1 MPDPTR
7 PAQEP
12 TTPSQE
18 PHPAPGTDRKEVPGT
33 SGTLA
38 AAVEDFLRYVLD
50 ERSLSPATAKGYRGD
65 LTTLLAFA
73 HSREARTLDRLT
85 LDLLRDWLW
94 HESQTGVARATLAR
108 RTAAVRSFSS
118 WALRSERIPTD
129 VATRLKTPKAG
140 RPLPRVLTRPQT
152 EHVIDVVEART
163 ATDDPV
169 ALRDLAII
177 ELLYASAI
185 RVSEL
190 VSIDVGDLDL
200 SRLTVLVTG
209 KGSKQRVVPFGVP
222 AKEALSAYL
231 DLARP
236 ILLSSRTD
244 PAAKDRDALLLGRR
258 GARLTP
264 RTVYGIV
271 ARLLDGGQGSGP
283 SGPHTLRHTA
293 ATHLLDGGAD
303 LRAVQELLGHSSLG
317 TTQIYT
323 HVSTERIRE
332 AYRLAHPRA

>member
-1 MPDPTR
+1 MPDD
-7 PAQEP
+7 
-12 TTPSQE
+12 S
-18 PHPAPGTDRKEVPGT
+18 
-33 SGTLA
+33 LA
-38 AAVEDFLRYVLD
+38 GAVEDFLRYVLD

-65 LTTLLAFA
+65 LAKLVEFA
-73 HSREARTLDRLT
+73 KTKNTERMHQLDLE
-85 LDLLRDWLW
+85 LLRDWLW

-118 WALRSERIPTD
+118 WALRSERLATD
-129 VATRLKTPKAG
+129 VAARLRTPKAG
-140 RPLPRVLTRPQT
+140 RSLPRVLTQPQT
-152 EHVIDVVEART
+152 EHVIDIVSAQG

-169 ALRDLAII
+169 AIRDLAII
-177 ELLYASAI
+177 ELLYASGI

-190 VSIDVGDLDL
+190 VAIDTGDLDL

-222 AKEALSAYL
+222 AKEALVAYL
-231 DLARP
+231 EKARP
-236 ILLSSRTD
+236 ALVAERT
-244 PAAKDRDALLLGRR
+244 DALLLGRR

-264 RTVYGIV
+264 RTVYGVV
-271 ARLLDGGQGSGP
+271 ASLLDGGQGSGP

-303 LRAVQELLGHSSLG
+303 LRAVQEMLGHASLG

>member
-1 MPDPTR
+1 MS
-7 PAQEP
+7 
-12 TTPSQE
+12 SQ
-18 PHPAPGTDRKEVPGT
+18 
-33 SGTLA
+33 SLA
-38 AAVEDFLRYVLD
+38 AAVDDFLRYVLD

-65 LTTLLAFA
+65 LTTLVAFA
-73 HSREARTLDRLT
+73 GTRHADRLEQLD

-94 HESQTGVARATLAR
+94 HEAQTGVARATLAR

-129 VATRLKTPKAG
+129 VAARLRTPKAG
-140 RPLPRVLTRPQT
+140 RTLPRVLTQPQA
-152 EHVIDVVEART
+152 EHVIDVVAARGS
-163 ATDDPV
+163 TDDPV
-169 ALRDLAII
+169 AIRDLAII
-177 ELLYASAI
+177 ELLYASGI

-190 VSIDVGDLDL
+190 VAIDVGDLDL

-222 AKEALSAYL
+222 AKEALVAYL
-231 DLARP
+231 EKARP
-236 ILLSSRTD
+236 TLLASSSAPTG
-244 PAAKDRDALLLGRR
+244 ALLLGRR

-264 RTVYGIV
+264 RTVYGVV

-303 LRAVQELLGHSSLG
+303 LRAVQELLGHASLG

>member
-1 MPDPTR
+1 M
-7 PAQEP
+7 
-12 TTPSQE
+12 
-18 PHPAPGTDRKEVPGT
+18 TDD
-33 SGTLA
+33 LA
-38 AAVEDFLRYVLD
+38 AAIDDFLRYVLD

-65 LTTLLAFA
+65 LAKLVAFA
-73 HSREARTLDRLT
+73 GGRGVNSLGEVTLE
-85 LDLLRDWLW
+85 LLRDWLW

-108 RTAAVRSFSS
+108 RTAALRSFSS
-118 WALRSERIPTD
+118 WALRSERLATD
-129 VATRLKTPKAG
+129 VAARLRTPKAG
-140 RPLPRVLTRPQT
+140 RPLPRVLTQPQT
-152 EHVIDVVEART
+152 EHVIDIVTARG
-163 ATDDPV
+163 ATEDPV
-169 ALRDLAII
+169 AIRDLATI
-177 ELLYASAI
+177 ELLYASGI

-190 VSIDVGDLDL
+190 VAIDVADLDL

-222 AKEALSAYL
+222 AKEALVSYL
-231 DLARP
+231 DAARP
-236 ILLSSRTD
+236 ALLAARAD
-244 PAAKDRDALLLGRR
+244 PAGPDRDALLLGRR

-264 RTVYGIV
+264 RTVYGVV

-303 LRAVQELLGHSSLG
+303 LRAVQELLGHASLG

-323 HVSTERIRE
+323 HVSTERMRE

>member
-1 MPDPTR
+1 MADT
-7 PAQEP
+7 PAGGLPPRGEP
-12 TTPSQE
+12 
-18 PHPAPGTDRKEVPGT
+18 
-33 SGTLA
+33 LA

-50 ERSLSPATAKGYRGD
+50 ERSLSPATARGYRAD
-65 LTTLLAFA
+65 LSTLIDFAASRKQPMLAQ
-73 HSREARTLDRLT
+73 LDLE
-85 LDLLRDWLW
+85 LLRDWLW

-118 WALRSERIPTD
+118 WAQRSERLPID
-129 VATRLKTPKAG
+129 VAARLRTPKGG
-140 RPLPRVLTRPQT
+140 RPLPRVLTEPQT
-152 EHVIDVVEART
+152 EHLIDVVAARG
-163 ATDDPV
+163 ATEDPV

-177 ELLYASAI
+177 ELLYASGI

-190 VSIDVGDLDL
+190 VAIDVGDLDL

-222 AKEALSAYL
+222 AKEALIAYL
-231 DLARP
+231 EKARP
-236 ILLSSRTD
+236 QLLPDAETGATGTVT
-244 PAAKDRDALLLGRR
+244 PALLLGRR

-264 RTVYGIV
+264 RTVYGVV

-303 LRAVQELLGHSSLG
+303 LRAVQELLGHASLG

>member
-1 MPDPTR
+1 MADTP
-7 PAQEP
+7 PAGLPPRGEP
-12 TTPSQE
+12 
-18 PHPAPGTDRKEVPGT
+18 
-33 SGTLA
+33 LA

-50 ERSLSPATAKGYRGD
+50 ERSLSPATARGYRAD
-65 LTTLLAFA
+65 LSTLIDFAAGRKQPMLAQ
-73 HSREARTLDRLT
+73 LDLE
-85 LDLLRDWLW
+85 LLRDWLW

-118 WALRSERIPTD
+118 WAQRSERLPID
-129 VATRLKTPKAG
+129 VAARLRTPKGG
-140 RPLPRVLTRPQT
+140 RPLPRVLTEPQT
-152 EHVIDVVEART
+152 EHLIDVVAARG
-163 ATDDPV
+163 ATEDPV

-177 ELLYASAI
+177 ELLYASGI

-190 VSIDVGDLDL
+190 VAIDVGDLDL

-222 AKEALSAYL
+222 AKEALIAYL
-231 DLARP
+231 EKARP
-236 ILLSSRTD
+236 QLLPDAEASATGTST
-244 PAAKDRDALLLGRR
+244 PALFLGRR

-264 RTVYGIV
+264 RTVYGVV

-303 LRAVQELLGHSSLG
+303 LRAVQELLGHASLG

>member
-1 MPDPTR
+1 MAETPETAQ
-7 PAQEP
+7 PARGEP
-12 TTPSQE
+12 
-18 PHPAPGTDRKEVPGT
+18 
-33 SGTLA
+33 LA

-50 ERSLSPATAKGYRGD
+50 ERSLSPATARGYRGD
-65 LTTLLAFA
+65 LSTLIDFAAKKGRPMLAQ
-73 HSREARTLDRLT
+73 LDLE
-85 LDLLRDWLW
+85 LLRDWLW

-118 WALRSERIPTD
+118 WAQRSERLPID
-129 VATRLKTPKAG
+129 VAARLRTLKGG
-140 RPLPRVLTRPQT
+140 RPLPRVLTQPQT
-152 EHVIDVVEART
+152 EHVIDLVEARG
-163 ATDDPV
+163 ATEDPV

-177 ELLYASAI
+177 ELLYASGI

-190 VSIDVGDLDL
+190 VAIDVGDLDL
-200 SRLTVLVTG
+200 DRLTVLVTG
-209 KGSKQRVVPFGVP
+209 KGRKQRVVPFGVP
-222 AKEALSAYL
+222 AKEALTAYL
-231 DLARP
+231 EKARP
-236 ILLSSRTD
+236 QLLAGTKANGTD
-244 PAAKDRDALLLGRR
+244 EAGTSDADTSTPALLLGRR

-264 RTVYGIV
+264 RTVYGVV

-303 LRAVQELLGHSSLG
+303 LRAVQEMLGHASLG

>member
-1 MPDPTR
+1 MSDETL
-7 PAQEP
+7 
-12 TTPSQE
+12 
-18 PHPAPGTDRKEVPGT
+18 TD
-33 SGTLA
+33 S
-38 AAVEDFLRYVLD
+38 VEHFLRYVLD
-50 ERSLSPATAKGYRGD
+50 ERSLSPATAKGYRSD
-65 LTTLLAFA
+65 LVRLVAHAAEKGQLLTA
-73 HSREARTLDRLT
+73 ELDLE
-85 LDLLRDWLW
+85 LLRDWLW
-94 HESQTGVARATLAR
+94 RESESGVARATLAR

-118 WALRSERIPTD
+118 WAQRTERLPID
-129 VATRLKTPKAG
+129 VAARLKSPKAG
-140 RPLPRVLTRPQT
+140 RTLPRVLTLPQAEQVLDTVAARGAT
-152 EHVIDVVEART
+152 E
-163 ATDDPV
+163 DPV

-177 ELLYASAI
+177 ELLYASGI

-190 VSIDVGDLDL
+190 VAVDLGDVDL

-209 KGSKQRVVPFGVP
+209 KGAKQRVVPFGVP
-222 AKEALSAYL
+222 AKEALVTYL
-231 DLARP
+231 ERARP
-236 ILLSSRTD
+236 ALATGDGIR
-244 PAAKDRDALLLGRR
+244 ALLLGRR

-303 LRAVQELLGHSSLG
+303 LRAVQELLGHASLG

-323 HVSTERIRE
+323 HVSTERIRD

>member
-1 MPDPTR
+1 MPDD
-7 PAQEP
+7 
-12 TTPSQE
+12 S
-18 PHPAPGTDRKEVPGT
+18 
-33 SGTLA
+33 LA
-38 AAVEDFLRYVLD
+38 AAVDDFLRYVLD

-65 LTTLLAFA
+65 LTTLVEF
-73 HSREARTLDRLT
+73 ARTRNADRLQQ
-85 LDLLRDWLW
+85 LDLELLRDWLW

-118 WALRSERIPTD
+118 WVLRSERLATD
-129 VATRLKTPKAG
+129 VAARLRTPKGG
-140 RPLPRVLTRPQT
+140 RSLPRVLTQPQT
-152 EHVIDVVEART
+152 EQVIDIVASQG
-163 ATDDPV
+163 ATDDPI
-169 ALRDLAII
+169 AIRDLAII

-190 VSIDVGDLDL
+190 VAIDVADLDL

-222 AKEALSAYL
+222 AKEALVAYL
-231 DLARP
+231 ENARP
-236 ILLSSRTD
+236 TLATAGAERT
-244 PAAKDRDALLLGRR
+244 DALLLGRR

-264 RTVYGIV
+264 RTVYGV
-271 ARLLDGGQGSGP
+271 VSRLLDGGQGSGP

-303 LRAVQELLGHSSLG
+303 LRAVQEMLGHASLG

>member
-1 MPDPTR
+1 MPDD
-7 PAQEP
+7 
-12 TTPSQE
+12 S
-18 PHPAPGTDRKEVPGT
+18 
-33 SGTLA
+33 LA
-38 AAVEDFLRYVLD
+38 AAVDDFLRYVLD

-65 LTTLLAFA
+65 LTTLVEF
-73 HSREARTLDRLT
+73 ARTRNADRLQQ
-85 LDLLRDWLW
+85 LDLELLRDWLW

-118 WALRSERIPTD
+118 WALRSERLATD
-129 VATRLKTPKAG
+129 VAARLRTPKGG
-140 RPLPRVLTRPQT
+140 RSLPRVLTQPQT
-152 EHVIDVVEART
+152 EQVIDIIAAQG
-163 ATDDPV
+163 ATDDPI
-169 ALRDLAII
+169 AIRDLAII

-190 VSIDVGDLDL
+190 VAIDVADLDL

-222 AKEALSAYL
+222 AKEALVSYL
-231 DLARP
+231 ENARP
-236 ILLSSRTD
+236 TLVTAGAERT
-244 PAAKDRDALLLGRR
+244 DALLLGRR

-271 ARLLDGGQGSGP
+271 SRLLDGGQGSGP

-303 LRAVQELLGHSSLG
+303 LRAVQEMLGHASLG

>member
-1 MPDPTR
+1 MPDAPTV
-7 PAQEP
+7 PE
-12 TTPSQE
+12 TP
-18 PHPAPGTDRKEVPGT
+18 PAPDAGLVSVQAAGTTR
-33 SGTLA
+33 SGTLE
-38 AAVEDFLRYVLD
+38 AAVGDFLRYVLD

-65 LTTLLAFA
+65 LATLVAFA
-73 HSREARTLDRLT
+73 DEKGVHDVERLT

-94 HESQTGVARATLAR
+94 HESQTGAARATLAR

-118 WALRSERIPTD
+118 WALRSERLSTD
-129 VATRLKTPKAG
+129 VAARLKTPKAG
-140 RPLPRVLTRPQT
+140 RPLPRVLTQPQA

-177 ELLYASAI
+177 ELLYASGI

-190 VSIDVGDLDL
+190 VAVDVRDLDL

-222 AKEALSAYL
+222 AKEALVAYL
-231 DLARP
+231 ERARP
-236 ILLSSRTD
+236 ALLETRLES
-244 PAAKDRDALLLGRR
+244 RDALLLGRR

-303 LRAVQELLGHSSLG
+303 LRAVQEMLGHSSLG